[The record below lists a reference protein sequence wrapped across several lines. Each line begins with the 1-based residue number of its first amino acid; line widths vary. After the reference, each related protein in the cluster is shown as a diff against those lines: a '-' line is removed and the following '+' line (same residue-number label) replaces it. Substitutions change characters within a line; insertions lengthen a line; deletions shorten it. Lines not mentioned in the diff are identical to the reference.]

1 MSLDIIYYT
10 CIFDL
15 CVGNSVGNR
24 NFDHKNGGDNVA
36 TFERHGD
43 KKYPGVY
50 YIDGKAIGTGKPDKI
65 FYIRYRKDGK
75 AIEEK
80 AGRASQNNM
89 TFAKAA
95 RIRLNR
101 IEGRE
106 LPNTEKR
113 EAEEAAKVAEAGRYT
128 ISKLWT
134 AYTEAKPNLKGIV
147 TDKNRFENYLDP
159 AFGKKEPAELIP
171 LDVDR
176 LRLKL
181 LKTKSPGTVKN
192 VMELLRR
199 IINYGVNKQL
209 CQGPGFRIEMPK
221 VNNIKTED
229 LSPKQL
235 KKLLK
240 AIEKDDHEQA
250 GDMMLMALY
259 TGMRR
264 GELFRLEWRD
274 IDKDRG
280 FILIRDPKGGIDQTI
295 PLNDAARD
303 VLDNHPKRKGSPFI
317 FPGRGGKQRTDV
329 NKAVGKIKKAA
340 GLPAGFRALHG
351 LRHVYASMLA
361 SSGQVD
367 LYTLQKLM
375 THKSPLMTQRY
386 AHLRDEALKQAS
398 NLAGSIVADLTK
410 EKKVVNMTDQK

>member
-1 MSLDIIYYT
+1 MA
-10 CIFDL
+10 
-15 CVGNSVGNR
+15 
-24 NFDHKNGGDNVA
+24 K
-36 TFERHGD
+36 FERHRD
-43 KKYPGVY
+43 RKYPGVY
-50 YIDGKAIGTGKPDKI
+50 YIDGKAVGSGKPDKI
-65 FYIRYRKDGK
+65 FYIRYYKDGK
-75 AIEEK
+75 ETEERT
-80 AGRASQNNM
+80 GRASQHKM

-106 LPNTEKR
+106 HSNKANR
-113 EAEEAAKVAEAGRYT
+113 EAQEAAKKAEAGRYT
-128 ISKLWT
+128 ISKLWA
-134 AYTEAKPNLKGIV
+134 AYKAAKPDLKGIV
-147 TDKNRFENYLDP
+147 TDQNRFNLYLDP
-159 AFGKKEPAELIP
+159 AFGKKEPGELIP

-209 CQGPGFRIEMPK
+209 CDGASFRIEMPR

-229 LSPKQL
+229 LTPKQL

-240 AIEKDDHEQA
+240 AIEKDDHQQA
-250 GDMMLMALY
+250 GSMMLMALY
-259 TGMRR
+259 TGLRR

-274 IDKDRG
+274 IDQERG
-280 FILIRDPKGGIDQTI
+280 FIRIRNPKGGVDQTI
-295 PLNDAARD
+295 PLNDAARN
-303 VLDNHPKRKGSPFI
+303 VLDNHPKRKDSPFV
-317 FPGRGGKQRTDV
+317 FPGRSGKMRTDI
-329 NKAVGKIKKAA
+329 NKAVSKIKKAA

-367 LYTLQKLM
+367 LYTLQKLL
-375 THKSPLMTQRY
+375 THKSPMMTQRY
-386 AHLRDEALKQAS
+386 AHLRDEALKAAS
-398 NLAGSIVADLTK
+398 NLAGDIVAGITTDK
-410 EKKVVNMTDQK
+410 GKKVASVDDRD